1 MVTYEVSDS
10 GTYADID
17 HLDPEVIP
25 RDLNKIALPW
35 PITVRAAAASVAPIL
50 VAQGDGSTI
59 SGRISIDREV
69 KG

>member
-1 MVTYEVSDS
+1 MTYEVFDS

-25 RDLNKIALPW
+25 RDLNKMELPW
-35 PITVRAAAASVAPIL
+35 PITVRLTAASVAPIL

-59 SGRISIDREV
+59 RGRISVDGEV

>member
-1 MVTYEVSDS
+1 MVTYEVFDS

-25 RDLNKIALPW
+25 RDLNKMELPW
-35 PITVRAAAASVAPIL
+35 PITVRSTAASVAPIL

-59 SGRISIDREV
+59 RGRISVDGE
-69 KG
+69 